1 MAINYVSLSNQIV
14 IGFTI
19 SGVSDA
25 VTLDITAPDPTITIT
40 AHNESTNIA
49 LTAPVPTLYILPSG
63 SGINLVAPIPTIEIT
78 GTSTWYE
85 LEIKAPAPTVSI
97 QSTYTIGILNIR
109 SPSVDLTFT
118 SNNGSYDD
126 LAITAPRPTIS
137 MTCVITTTAT
147 VAITAPDPIITIST
161 GIKSTSRKCVVLNTD
176 NWEVA
181 EYDWSFDELV
191 KFGDKYLAINTT
203 GIYSISGDTFA
214 GTNIDSTLETG
225 LDDHDTLQS
234 KRITDLWVSWKSSED
249 GIISIIMD
257 GDSDETYDY
266 DLIGTDNN
274 DDAVKVI
281 VGRPSPKKHI
291 SLKLQNQSGADFTL
305 SGMEMILSL
314 SSKKTRGVV

>member
-1 MAINYVSLSNQIV
+1 MAYVLAIIAPV
-14 IGFTI
+14 PR
-19 SGVSDA
+19 
-25 VTLDITAPDPTITIT
+25 LDFEGQVVELTAPDPTITMT
-40 AHNESTNIA
+40 GHSESTVVEMV
-49 LTAPVPTLYILPSG
+49 APVPTLYIMTASGPILIGAPS
-63 SGINLVAPIPTIEIT
+63 PTIEIT
-78 GTSTWYE
+78 GSVQWNE
-85 LEIKAPAPTVSI
+85 LNIEVPSPTI
-97 QSTYTIGILNIR
+97 AIISTYTTGILNIR
-109 SPSVDLTFT
+109 SPSVDLLFS

-126 LAITAPRPTIS
+126 MVLTAPVPVIS
-137 MTCVITTTAT
+137 MTCKITATAT
-147 VAITAPDPIITIST
+147 VAIITPVPIIDIFT
-161 GIKSTSRKCVVLNTD
+161 GIFTTSRKCVVLNTD
-176 NWEVA
+176 NWEVS
-181 EYDWSFDELV
+181 EYDWTFNELV
-191 KFGDKYLAINTT
+191 KFNDKYLVINST

-266 DLIGTDNN
+266 DLIGTDDN